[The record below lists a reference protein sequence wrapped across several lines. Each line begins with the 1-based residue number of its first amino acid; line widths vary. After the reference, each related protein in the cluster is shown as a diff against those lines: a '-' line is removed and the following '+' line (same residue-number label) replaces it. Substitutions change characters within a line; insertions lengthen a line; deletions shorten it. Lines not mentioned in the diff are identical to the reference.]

1 MTANDRSALHV
12 GVMGA
17 GAVGS
22 FFGAM
27 LARAGVRVTLVG
39 RAAHADAVNA
49 AGLELTSAGQVAHV
63 PMAASTD
70 LAALREADVV
80 LVCVKSVA
88 TESVADALV
97 HVVSPTALLVS
108 LQNGVDNAWRISARV
123 PNPVVPAAVYVSVEM
138 TGAGRLRHNGGG
150 SLVLGRPLRSSA
162 AEAVPAS
169 APGAAAD
176 VTFDALVDRMIAA
189 GVPCRVSDD
198 IRVDLWTKLT
208 ANCAYNALSALAQVR
223 YRHLAADQGARDVMR
238 MVTEENAAVAQAD
251 GVPVT
256 VDALDDAVRRIA
268 EVMPEALSSTAQD
281 LLLGRP
287 TEIGDLNGFVVRRG
301 LALGVPTPVNRT
313 LHALVGLAERSRA
326 HAT

>member
-88 TESVADALV
+88 TDSVADALV

-326 HAT
+326 HAP

>member
-1 MTANDRSALHV
+1 
-12 GVMGA
+12 
-17 GAVGS
+17 
-22 FFGAM
+22 
-27 LARAGVRVTLVG
+27 
-39 RAAHADAVNA
+39 VNA

-176 VTFDALVDRMIAA
+176 VTFDALVDRLIAA
-189 GVPCRVSDD
+189 GVLCRVSDD

-326 HAT
+326 HAP